1 MPMQSKRSYKLK
13 TTKTN
18 DVEKNFVST
27 VSEVH
32 TIYRAMPQKEE
43 GATARSVA
51 KIQQATNHTPLPP
64 KSTFSKT
71 SCNKIYCMLRK
82 INA

>member
-1 MPMQSKRSYKLK
+1 MQSKRSYKLK

-43 GATARSVA
+43 GATARSGGE
-51 KIQQATNHTPLPP
+51 KMQTQPHTLAP
-64 KSTFSKT
+64 KKHLF
-71 SCNKIYCMLRK
+71 
-82 INA
+82 INALQYYLLYASQN

>member
-1 MPMQSKRSYKLK
+1 MQSKRSYKLK

-43 GATARSVA
+43 GATARSGGE
-51 KIQQATNHTPLPP
+51 KMQTQPHTLAP

>member
-1 MPMQSKRSYKLK
+1 MQSKRSYKLK

-43 GATARSVA
+43 GATARSGGEKNA
-51 KIQQATNHTPLPP
+51 NTATHPCP
-64 KSTFSKT
+64 KKHLFK
-71 SCNKIYCMLRK
+71 NVLQ
-82 INA
+82 